1 MNIQEATKQAVAE
14 GKQITRINA
23 WWGGGENGIK
33 ILPTNTDECCI
44 VSIAKKEAPR
54 WNPQAEDLI
63 ADDWAVTE

>member
-1 MNIQEATKQAVAE
+1 MNIQEATKQAIAE

-33 ILPTNTDECCI
+33 IRPTNTHECCI
-44 VSIAKKEAPR
+44 VSNAKKEAPR

-63 ADDWAVTE
+63 ADDWVVTE

>member
-33 ILPTNTDECCI
+33 ILPTDTDECCI
-44 VSIAKKEAPR
+44 VSIAKKGGSKVEPPSGR
-54 WNPQAEDLI
+54 FDCG
-63 ADDWAVTE
+63 

>member
-33 ILPTNTDECCI
+33 MRPTDTDECWI

-54 WNPQAEDLI
+54 WNPQAEDLT
-63 ADDWAVTE
+63 ADDWVVTE